1 MLYIIEKKPLQIYTS
16 MIVVNLFYCTILQ
29 CEGGSRP
36 VTVREKA
43 EKMFLD
49 VLTRPNLTRTVVA
62 VCQPFL
68 SPCEQTTVLGKAQRE
83 TSE

>member
-1 MLYIIEKKPLQIYTS
+1 M
-16 MIVVNLFYCTILQ
+16 
-29 CEGGSRP
+29 
-36 VTVREKA
+36 TVREKA

-49 VLTRPNLTRTVVA
+49 VLTRPSLTRTVVA

-68 SPCEQTTVLGKAQRE
+68 SPYEQTTVLGKAQRE